1 MPIKDHVTKRAKRIN
16 SRISKTYNLSITDFE
31 QALFGS
37 SEQMTEACKKIG
49 QVGRESQLV
58 IEMLP
63 QIKEHFLRNIA
74 ATTQYNQAKAD
85 ILKQA
90 GNSLTTIDR
99 AEMSTMLASQQ
110 YNNKRSAM
118 AQEFV
123 ASKGLEKQRHELEVN
138 YIRLKAIV
146 EQALGRVDGQA
157 KLIEQVNRPQ
167 LKQIDENLNHQ
178 KSTVQHVLNY
188 GNSEQRE
195 LLETKNYLPIAEKA
209 RGVFSGLAEKLGI
222 YV

>member
-1 MPIKDHVTKRAKRIN
+1 MAMKDHVTKRARRIN
-16 SRISKTYNLSITDFE
+16 TRIDKTYNLSISDFE

-37 SEQMTEACKKIG
+37 SEQMATACKKIG

-63 QIKEHFLRNIA
+63 QIKEHFLNNIT

-85 ILKQA
+85 ILKQSS
-90 GNSLTTIDR
+90 NSLTTIDR
-99 AEMSTMLASQQ
+99 AEMSTMLANQQ

-118 AQEFV
+118 AQEFT

-146 EQALGRVDGQA
+146 EQALSRVDGQA
-157 KLIEQVNRPQ
+157 RLIEQVNKPQ

-178 KSTVQHVLNY
+178 KKTVQHVLNY
-188 GNSEQRE
+188 GNAEKVE
-195 LLETKNYLPIAEKA
+195 LLPTKNYLPVAEKA
-209 RGVFSGLAEKLGI
+209 KGVLSGLAEKLGI
-222 YV
+222 YI